1 MLDVI
6 KFIWY
11 TMIENE
17 TNDFV
22 WYCRTFTKG
31 GQYIDKIL
39 GRIKKSPS
47 YNDMGESK
55 LEENKN
61 LFYKEEPIFVDSY
74 ELDGTK
80 VRVESFFVKRG
91 KSMVD
96 RLLDLFASID
106 DDSSETEVLSI

>member
-1 MLDVI
+1 MQPYI
-6 KFIWY
+6 KG
-11 TMIENE
+11 E
-17 TNDFV
+17 
-22 WYCRTFTKG
+22 
-31 GQYIDKIL
+31 QYIEINQMNI
-39 GRIKKSPS
+39 GRNKHPNA
-47 YNDMGESK
+47 YNDMGENK
-55 LEENKN
+55 LEDNKN

-106 DDSSETEVLSI
+106 DESSETEVFNI

>member
-1 MLDVI
+1 MLSFSVLL
-6 KFIWY
+6 
-11 TMIENE
+11 
-17 TNDFV
+17 
-22 WYCRTFTKG
+22 TFSEG

-47 YNDMGESK
+47 YNDMGENK
-55 LEENKN
+55 LEDNKN

-106 DDSSETEVLSI
+106 DESSETEVFNI

>member
-61 LFYKEEPIFVDSY
+61 LFYK
-74 ELDGTK
+74 
-80 VRVESFFVKRG
+80 
-91 KSMVD
+91 
-96 RLLDLFASID
+96 
-106 DDSSETEVLSI
+106 